1 MSEQVQVDIVFNPDT
16 KKLEKRITEVGKDNK
31 VKIQFEKPDVKE
43 LEGPFKELQEKAM
56 AMANGGF
63 LRGIGQLKE
72 GASEFGTI
80 LKGGGDLSTA
90 FAGGLSKIG
99 MEGATAFAGIAA
111 GSVAVIAGM
120 AKLYDMSTQQEIMFK
135 SLGVSATEYTSAL
148 NGAINAEQA
157 FAIRNAARNVG
168 LKLTGRQLAE
178 MSNATDALG
187 QRSGDLQGTQS
198 LITQALQGNKEAM
211 YQLGIQYS
219 ETDTEIQRATKSVDQ
234 LSSRSRQ
241 LGPKETGLFEEIG
254 IQLSKASVAM
264 NNQLSEAADV
274 YGGIFRTEVQREELV
289 QRRIAGAE
297 EEARTQ
303 ARILRDSQ
311 NRSALEAMRIQQ
323 QERLN
328 SLAADSVRLAIEGES
343 TAEQI
348 TRSEGESLNIQGQI
362 SRLRQIIG
370 GSEAEQLARRAQIA
384 DLERK
389 EAAEVSKRNQLQ
401 SFSVRLADAQRQ
413 RLVQMAIA
421 QANHTGQN
429 VRQLSLAEQIKMAEA
444 DRARI
449 VALIALAG
457 GNITEAQRQQLEG
470 LQTLINQGRA
480 QQAQGAEQVNNQR
493 RQNEQAMFALRIQN
507 ERNRSLGL
515 TVDNNLHDLQI
526 SSLLEQTQRAVNALN
541 IENIRDQGELARRLE
556 IRGTLLERIRA
567 YEEILGN
574 QQERYNRQQE
584 IGRTRDR
591 ERGEYLVQ
599 RINLEYQRQGLIAQG
614 YDQEFSIAEQARQ
627 NQRDGIALTQS
638 EVSALSRY
646 NQILAQR
653 AVTTDL
659 MQAQVAANE
668 QRLANENLPLEEQNR
683 LLQENLGLRT
693 SIAQRTREDSVR
705 QNEQV
710 RLSGRVGQTIQSLSG
725 DYKDVGDAMGGL
737 AAGGLQQLSS
747 GFSNMIAGAIEG
759 KQSFGELM
767 QEMVKSTLASLAQMA
782 SGQALFQLAMGFAK
796 LATHDYPAAT
806 NAFISAGLFGAV
818 GAVAGGVSAAIP
830 STDSAKQSSGGDSRG
845 SSVSGASSSG
855 SNSNQQSG
863 PVIINFNVQP
873 FSTREDIE
881 NAVGGFYQGY
891 MNRR

>member
-1 MSEQVQVDIVFNPDT
+1 MSEQVQIDIVFNPDT

-72 GASEFGTI
+72 GVSEFRNI
-80 LKGGGDLSTA
+80 LKSGGDLSTA

-120 AKLYDMSTQQEIMFK
+120 AKLYDMSTQQEILFK

-168 LKLTGRQLAE
+168 LQLTGRQIAE
-178 MSNATDALG
+178 LSNATDVLG

-198 LITQALQGNKEAM
+198 LVTQALQGNKQAM
-211 YQLGIQYS
+211 YELGIQYS
-219 ETDTEIQRATKSVDQ
+219 ATDTEVQRATRSLDE
-234 LSSRSRQ
+234 LSRRARE
-241 LGPKETGLFEEIG
+241 LGPKELGFFERIG
-254 IQLSKASVAM
+254 IGFGRISVGI
-264 NNQLSEAADV
+264 NNQLNEAADIYSGV
-274 YGGIFRTEVQREELV
+274 FRTQQQSEALIAQGSARRAADARMEAQR
-289 QRRIAGAE
+289 
-297 EEARTQ
+297 
-303 ARILRDSQ
+303 LRDSQ
-311 NRSALEAMRIQQ
+311 NRSAIEAMNIQQ
-323 QERLN
+323 QERANALATD
-328 SLAADSVRLAIEGES
+328 SLRVARDGES
-343 TAEQI
+343 TAQQLL
-348 TRSEGESLNIQGQI
+348 RSEMESLNIRGQI
-362 SRLRQIIG
+362 NALRRLEG
-370 GSEAEQLARRAQIA
+370 GSDAEQLARRTQIA
-384 DLERK
+384 ALETR
-389 EAAEVSKRNQLQ
+389 EAAEIAKRNQLQ
-401 SFSVRLADAQRQ
+401 SFSVRLADAQRT
-413 RLVQMAIA
+413 RIVQMAIA
-421 QANHTGQN
+421 EANHSGQK
-429 VRQLSLAEQIKMAEA
+429 VRQLSLAEQIRMAEA
-444 DRARI
+444 ERARI
-449 VALIALAG
+449 VAAIAVAN

-470 LQTLINQGRA
+470 LQTFINQGRA
-480 QQAQGAEQVNNQR
+480 QLAQGAEQANNQR
-493 RQNEQAMFALRIQN
+493 RQNEQAMFALRIEN

-515 TVDNNLHDLQI
+515 RVDNNLHDLQI

-574 QQERYNRQQE
+574 RQERYNREQE

-599 RINLEYQRQGLIAQG
+599 RINLENQRQGLITQG
-614 YDQEFSIAEQARQ
+614 FDQEFSIAEQARQ
-627 NQRDGIALTQS
+627 NQRDGIALTQV
-638 EVSALSRY
+638 ETSALSRY
-646 NQILAQR
+646 NELLRQR
-653 AVTTDL
+653 SVTTDL

-693 SIAQRTREDSVR
+693 SIAQRAREDSAR

-710 RLSGRVGQTIQSLSG
+710 RLSGRVGQAIQGLSG
-725 DYKDVGDAMGGL
+725 DYRNVGDAMEGL
-737 AAGGLQQLSS
+737 AASGLQQLSS

-767 QEMVKSTLASLAQMA
+767 QEMLKSTLASLAQQA
-782 SGQALFQLAMGFAK
+782 SVQALFQLATGFGK
-796 LATHDYPAAT
+796 LAIGDIPGST

-830 STDSAKQSSGGDSRG
+830 STDSAKQSSGGERG
-845 SSVSGASSSG
+845 SSVSGASSPT